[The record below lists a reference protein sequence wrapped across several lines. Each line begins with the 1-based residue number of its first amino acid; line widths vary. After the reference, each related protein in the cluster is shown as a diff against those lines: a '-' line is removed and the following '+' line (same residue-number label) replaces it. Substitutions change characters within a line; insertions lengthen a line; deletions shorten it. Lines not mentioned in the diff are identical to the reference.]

1 MKSKIRFGV
10 TLLAAY
16 LLVACNN
23 DNTTSSNT
31 TTDSS
36 ASQSSKDTTEKMDN
50 MNMGKSLMVSM
61 NSMMERMK
69 AVKITGDFDIDF
81 ANMMIEHHQGAI
93 DAANIVAKSG
103 KDEKIKAMAQKTLQM
118 QPQDQKDLRKHT
130 NIKDDQNAT
139 AKKDDSHAAHS
150 QSSDASASSSHSDQ
164 FSSEMNKVMADMES
178 KMKSMKMTGN
188 LDHDFAT
195 MMIDHHQ
202 GAIDMAEIEK
212 KHGKM
217 QDVKTLADKI
227 ITDSQKDISEL
238 KTWLSSHD
246 K

>member
-1 MKSKIRFGV
+1 MVIALLTSAFTVVHEDLHQAMNKMMQKMKSM
-10 TLLAAY
+10 
-16 LLVACNN
+16 
-23 DNTTSSNT
+23 
-31 TTDSS
+31 
-36 ASQSSKDTTEKMDN
+36 KM
-50 MNMGKSLMVSM
+50 
-61 NSMMERMK
+61 
-69 AVKITGDFDIDF
+69 TGDADKDF
-81 ANMMIEHHQGAI
+81 AMMMIEHHQGAI

-103 KDEKIKAMAQKTLQM
+103 KDEKIKAMAQKTLQT
-118 QPQDQKDLRKHT
+118 QLEDQKHLRKHT
-130 NIKDDQNAT
+130 NMGHDQNAA

-150 QSSDASASSSHSDQ
+150 QSSDASASSSHNDQ

-178 KMKSMKMTGN
+178 KMKSMKMSGN

-195 MMIDHHQ
+195 MMIDHYQ

-217 QDVKTLADKI
+217 QDVKNLADKI

>member
-1 MKSKIRFGV
+1 MIVIALLASAFTVVHEDLRQAMNKMMQKMKSM
-10 TLLAAY
+10 
-16 LLVACNN
+16 
-23 DNTTSSNT
+23 
-31 TTDSS
+31 
-36 ASQSSKDTTEKMDN
+36 KM
-50 MNMGKSLMVSM
+50 
-61 NSMMERMK
+61 
-69 AVKITGDFDIDF
+69 TGDPDKDF
-81 ANMMIEHHQGAI
+81 AMMMIEHHQGAI
-93 DAANIVAKSG
+93 DAAKIVVKSG
-103 KDEKIKAMAQKTLQM
+103 KDEKIKAMAQKMIQT

-130 NIKDDQNAT
+130 NMEHDQNAT

-150 QSSDASASSSHSDQ
+150 QSSDASTSSSHSDQ

-178 KMKSMKMTGN
+178 KMKSMKMSGN

-202 GAIDMAEIEK
+202 GAIDMAEVEK

-217 QDVKTLADKI
+217 QDVKNLADKI